1 MNSKLK
7 LCREAKSGGL
17 FLTISSGNPIHQ
29 WYKGNYTD
37 EKTGA
42 TYVIGYWIHV
52 YKVYI
57 YIDIGGVLD
66 NIEYW
71 SRIGLN
77 FEQCFWWNTKHR
89 KIRRRTSPVFIS
101 ADAGQWTSRMHFGST
116 IFAARREILVVG
128 WLSIGVSCWQ
138 AITTAVKSNLD
149 AVTSNSTES
158 IMTQDKSQG

>member
-1 MNSKLK
+1 MYIYILIIYDISNIYILYMISLQMYCKLKRAEAKLALRLSFFKASESLVSRLSSFAPHEELERTNQQQEVMNSKLK

-77 FEQCFWWNTKHR
+77 FEQCF
-89 KIRRRTSPVFIS
+89 
-101 ADAGQWTSRMHFGST
+101 
-116 IFAARREILVVG
+116 
-128 WLSIGVSCWQ
+128 
-138 AITTAVKSNLD
+138 
-149 AVTSNSTES
+149 
-158 IMTQDKSQG
+158 